1 MPSKKP
7 QIKAVTDTETYEK
20 IKKIAERENRSTSNL
35 IETLVKKYITSY
47 ESEHGE
53 IIIQKTINMGDNH
66 GTINM

>member
-20 IKKIAERENRSTSNL
+20 IKKIAETENRSTSNL
-35 IETLVKKYITSY
+35 IETLVKKYIASY